1 VTACACKRGS
11 TTSQAFSMLTVY
23 QVLDDATPLTNARQP
38 YSHKLWAQMT
48 ADIAVRQAQYVMT
61 SMFGAVGVY
70 K

>member
-1 VTACACKRGS
+1 
-11 TTSQAFSMLTVY
+11 MLTVY